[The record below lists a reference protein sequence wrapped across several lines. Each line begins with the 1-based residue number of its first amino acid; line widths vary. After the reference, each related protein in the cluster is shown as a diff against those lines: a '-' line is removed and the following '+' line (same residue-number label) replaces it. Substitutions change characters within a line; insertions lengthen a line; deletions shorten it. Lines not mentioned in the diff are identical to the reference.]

1 MSSASIAAFEVSLQE
16 YVDSCRRTTADAFE
30 STIQDAIEAPAVGVP
45 MPFEGISLEETTAE
59 TDPSAEAIW
68 TAKTGVVPAGLGVAS
83 YGTLTIESRPTGDE
97 LVSLYPNRIV
107 IVVAA
112 SDIVPDLSVAFERL
126 GDELKSGNTAHVL
139 ASGPS
144 KTGDLGGLIEGVHGP
159 AHISVV
165 VLEDR

>member
-1 MSSASIAAFEVSLQE
+1 MSSASITAFEVSLQE
-16 YVDSCRRTTADAFE
+16 YVDSCYRTTADEFE
-30 STIQDAIEAPAVGVP
+30 RTIQDAIEAPAVGAP
-45 MPFEGISLEETTAE
+45 MPFDDVSLEGTTVE
-59 TDPSAEAIW
+59 TDPSAEAIR

-97 LVSLYPNRIV
+97 LISLYPNRCV
-107 IVVAA
+107 IVVGA

-126 GDELKSGNTAHVL
+126 GDDLASGNTAHIL